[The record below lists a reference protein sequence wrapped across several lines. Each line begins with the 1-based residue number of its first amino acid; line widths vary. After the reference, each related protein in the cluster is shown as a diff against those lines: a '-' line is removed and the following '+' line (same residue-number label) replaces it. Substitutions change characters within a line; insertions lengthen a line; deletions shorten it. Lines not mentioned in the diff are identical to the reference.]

1 MRFQTLFIS
10 ILLSISTIPSFAQ
23 NEDIVVT
30 TQTDSRIFRVSIES
44 SDASDKSLLEK
55 AFGAH
60 GAYKVVTANQSE
72 FHFQFT
78 RKSDSAVE
86 CAILSGRP
94 ARELKRFVENGNS
107 ARNSLLRAA
116 DRAVRLTSG
125 EEGFFASRLVFIGER
140 GGNYREVYTSDFFFD
155 EIRYHTADKSQ
166 SVNPRW
172 APDGSKIIYTGYFGS
187 GFPDIFVIDP
197 VTSRRSQFASYKG
210 TNSGARFSPNGSA
223 VAMVLSAPGN
233 SELFISSSAGGG
245 AKRLTRNDSIE
256 ASPSWKRDGSELVF
270 TSDTAGKPQLYTI
283 STEGGKMKRIATQ
296 ISNYCAEPDWN
307 PVDSNKIVFTAV
319 FREGFQIVLWDF
331 KLNKSIILTRGARD
345 SIEPAWL
352 NDGRHIV
359 FTRRVGTS
367 KQLMVIDSVT
377 RQETAI
383 SSKRFG
389 SASQANAIYLR

>member
-1 MRFQTLFIS
+1 MSLTRYYFI
-10 ILLSISTIPSFAQ
+10 ILISFLALPAFSQ
-23 NEDIVVT
+23 N
-30 TQTDSRIFRVSIES
+30 TDLVIGKDSDTRIFRVSIES
-44 SDASDKSLLEK
+44 SDPSDKSLLGR

-60 GAYKVVTANQSE
+60 GAYKVVAANQSE

-107 ARNSLLRAA
+107 VRNSLFRAA

-125 EEGFFASRLVFIGER
+125 EEGFFASRLTFIGER
-140 GGNYREVYTSDFFFD
+140 GGNFQEVYTSDLFFD

-197 VTSRRSQFASYKG
+197 ITSRRSQFASYKG

-233 SELFISSSAGGG
+233 SELFISNSAGGS
-245 AKRLTRNDSIE
+245 AKRLTRNNSLE

-283 STEGGKMKRIATQ
+283 STQGGKMNRIATQ

-307 PVDSNKIVFTAV
+307 PVDSSKIVFTAV
-319 FREGFQIVLWDF
+319 FREGFQIILWDY
-331 KLNKSIILTRGARD
+331 KLNKSSILTRGARD
-345 SIEPAWL
+345 SIEPIWL
-352 NDGRHIV
+352 IDGRHIV
-359 FTRRVGTS
+359 FTRRVGAS
-367 KQLMVIDSVT
+367 KQLMIIDSVT
-377 RQETAI
+377 LQESVI

-389 SASQANAIYLR
+389 NASQADAVYLR

>member
-1 MRFQTLFIS
+1 MRFPTLFFFTLLYIS
-10 ILLSISTIPSFAQ
+10 SGFSFAQ
-23 NEDIVVT
+23 NEDIIVT

-44 SDASDKSLLEK
+44 ADTSDNSLLGR

-60 GAYKVVTANQSE
+60 GAYKVVAANQSE

-78 RKSDSAVE
+78 RKSDNAVE

-107 ARNSLLRAA
+107 VRNSLFRAA

-125 EEGFFASRLVFIGER
+125 EEGFFASRLAFIGER
-140 GGNYREVYTSDFFFD
+140 GGNFQEVYTSDLFFD

-197 VTSRRSQFASYKG
+197 NTSRRSQFASYKG

-223 VAMVLSAPGN
+223 VAMVLSATGN
-233 SELFISSSAGGG
+233 SELFISNSAGGS
-245 AKRLTRNDSIE
+245 AKRLTRNNSLE
-256 ASPSWKRDGSELVF
+256 ASPSWKADGSELVF

-283 STEGGKMKRIATQ
+283 STQGGKMNRIATQ

-319 FREGFQIVLWDF
+319 FGEGFQIVLWDF
-331 KLNKSIILTRGARD
+331 KLNKSSILTRGARD
-345 SIEPAWL
+345 SIEPIWL

-359 FTRRVGTS
+359 FTRRVGAS
-367 KQLMVIDSVT
+367 KQLMIIDSVT
-377 RQETAI
+377 LQESPI
-383 SSKRFG
+383 SSRQFG
-389 SASQANAIYLR
+389 NVSQADAVYLR